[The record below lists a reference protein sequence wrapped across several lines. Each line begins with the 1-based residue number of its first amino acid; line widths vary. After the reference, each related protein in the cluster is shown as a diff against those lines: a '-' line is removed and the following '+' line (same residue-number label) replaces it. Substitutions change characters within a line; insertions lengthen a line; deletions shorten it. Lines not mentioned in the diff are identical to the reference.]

1 MKSTILIFS
10 FITCYIFIGKICHSH
25 EKLFFKCETTTVLS
39 VNKQGELK
47 QFLPGNINFEIKN
60 KILSF
65 GKLGY
70 ITDESVPI
78 TFVNPDK
85 FYSLEPAQSIFF
97 ENGLFHHVVSTF
109 EGLTAIQAKCTVKDI
124 KKE

>member
-1 MKSTILIFS
+1 M
-10 FITCYIFIGKICHSH
+10 
-25 EKLFFKCETTTVLS
+25 KCETTTVLS
-39 VNKQGELK
+39 VNKEGELK

-60 KILSF
+60 DILTF

-109 EGLTAIQAKCTVKDI
+109 EGLTAIQAKCMIKDI